1 MNGHTRTERTS
12 IIAPISGTVTQLN
25 VELGERVVGTATMT
39 GTEMRIAGVD
49 TMEVLVEVNEN
60 DIIKLMLGDTALLS

>member
-1 MNGHTRTERTS
+1 MQNITFKALKQILTEAFKNLKRTS

-39 GTEMRIAGVD
+39 GTEMQEIAELD
-49 TMEVLVEVNEN
+49 TMEFFGRS
-60 DIIKLMLGDTALLS
+60 K